1 MDLETIEFS
10 VSNGVARL
18 TLNRPDKLNSFN
30 AQMHHDVRSCLAT
43 IQTDET
49 TRCLLI
55 TGNGRGFCA
64 GQDLSDRSVA
74 PDAEVP
80 DLGKS
85 LEESYNPLVRSLMGL
100 DIPVVCAVNGVA
112 AGAGANIALA
122 CHRARRR
129 IGRLYPVVL

>member
-112 AGAGANIALA
+112 AG
-122 CHRARRR
+122 RVDQ
-129 IGRLYPVVL
+129 GRC